1 MIIMCII
8 ITCIIRYYHA
18 LSWLHY
24 QVGIIYLTA
33 IIYSPTSAE
42 LKAGLEEEAV
52 MCTSLVAEKVI
63 SLVVMLML
71 MVMTM
76 VTVMLMLMLIQVDC
90 GGVDWLSCQEWCLAG
105 GTP

>member
-1 MIIMCII
+1 MCII

-52 MCTSLVAEKVI
+52 MCTSLIAEKVT
-63 SLVVMLML
+63 SL
-71 MVMTM
+71 MVIMMM
-76 VTVMLMLMLIQVDC
+76 VMVVDKALIVNRGTAMLSR
-90 GGVDWLSCQEWCLAG
+90 WWC
-105 GTP
+105 